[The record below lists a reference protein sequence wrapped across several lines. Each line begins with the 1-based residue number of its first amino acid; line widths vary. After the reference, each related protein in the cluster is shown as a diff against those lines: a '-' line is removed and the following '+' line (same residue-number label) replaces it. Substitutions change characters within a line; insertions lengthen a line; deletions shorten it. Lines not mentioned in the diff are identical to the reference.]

1 MILQTRFI
9 LFMGVVREAM
19 TITTIC
25 NWYKRFRTG
34 NFYSKDE
41 GRSCHP
47 AATNMDA
54 TNISKKTVYNH
65 LIKIGY
71 VNRWVFRFHTNGD
84 RLYEPRIYMR
94 FFFQRHERNPFLK
107 RLVTGDEIWILYQNV
122 HR

>member
-1 MILQTRFI
+1 MLCFIALKKNDGANDITDEI

-54 TNISKKTVYNH
+54 TNISKT
-65 LIKIGY
+65 
-71 VNRWVFRFHTNGD
+71 T
-84 RLYEPRIYMR
+84 
-94 FFFQRHERNPFLK
+94 
-107 RLVTGDEIWILYQNV
+107 
-122 HR
+122 

>member
-1 MILQTRFI
+1 MNTDFI
-9 LFMGVVREAM
+9 KAM
-19 TITTIC
+19 LVE
-25 NWYKRFRTG
+25 NPR
-34 NFYSKDE
+34 YSVQDI
-41 GRSCHP
+41 
-47 AATNMDA
+47 MDA